1 MDKHLLA
8 LCTFAFAGLIP
19 VSAEEWNSIGQGV
32 YYEDLMPALDPA
44 IEAGQHWAVDIEE
57 SADVKGLYRFIPYHR
72 YSPTPAIL
80 ITRFSG
86 IATFAPMAAPRP

>member
-44 IEAGQHWAVDIEE
+44 IEAGQHWAVDIE
-57 SADVKGLYRFIPYHR
+57 
-72 YSPTPAIL
+72 
-80 ITRFSG
+80 
-86 IATFAPMAAPRP
+86 

>member
-57 SADVKGLYRFIPYHR
+57 SADVKGLYRFILYHR
-72 YSPTPAIL
+72 YSP
-80 ITRFSG
+80 
-86 IATFAPMAAPRP
+86 IAEYLEGPDNT